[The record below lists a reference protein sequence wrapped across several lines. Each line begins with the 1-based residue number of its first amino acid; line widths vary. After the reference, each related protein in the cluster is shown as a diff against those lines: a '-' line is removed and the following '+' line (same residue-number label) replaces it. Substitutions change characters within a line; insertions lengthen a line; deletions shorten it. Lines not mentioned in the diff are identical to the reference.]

1 MKSRLYH
8 LPLMITAIVVLL
20 ATACKKEEPATIPSL
35 STTPVSNITATTA
48 ISGGVISDDGGASIT
63 ANGVCWG
70 KTENPTIEGS
80 KTTESVSTG
89 QFVSNLTGLDAGT
102 TYHIRAY
109 ATNAVGTSYG
119 ADMTFLTLGQAPSG
133 LTQQPTNVN
142 AVSATLNATV
152 NPNDLSTIVTFE
164 YGLTTSYGSTAT
176 ASPSP
181 VTGNAMVNVMAEIS
195 GLLPATTYH
204 YRVKMAN
211 SIGTT
216 YSEDKT
222 FTTAGIPP
230 AATTSAATSKTTT
243 GATLNGT
250 VNANNT
256 STTVTF
262 EYGTTTSYGQVVSAS
277 PSPITDMT
285 NTDVSASITGL
296 TAGTTYHFRVK
307 AVNSLGTTYGSDMTF
322 TTEGLA
328 PTATTKDATNKTST
342 SATLNA
348 SVNANMAS
356 TTVTFEYGTT
366 TSYGQTVTAS
376 PSPVTG
382 SSNTNVSANISGLSA
397 GTTYHFR
404 IKAVNSFGTTHGAD
418 MTFTTV
424 GLAPTATTLD
434 ATSKTASGA
443 TLNASVNA
451 NMASTTVTFEY
462 GTTTSYGQTV
472 NATPSTVTGSS
483 NTNVSANISGLSAGT
498 TYHFRVKAVNSVG
511 TTYGNDKS
519 FTTQYAPPPT
529 NGLVGYWSFTGNA
542 NDISGN
548 SNNGVVTGATLT
560 SDRFGSQNAAY
571 NFNGSNN
578 YISVADN
585 NNLSLTSY
593 NFAFSFWIYVNTGTN
608 VNMGVISKRRFDSM
622 DASNWEYNL
631 GIDGSPS
638 QFRFWFSNLQGNCAT
653 YTDLVDNPLV
663 KGQWIHYTITA
674 NGTII
679 KLYKN
684 GTLYSE
690 GTRDVSCTAGNG
702 TGPLVFGR
710 GGGWN
715 QIYYLNGKMDDIR
728 IYNRYLSNLEVLS
741 LYHENGW

>member
-48 ISGGVISDDGGASIT
+48 ISGGVISDDGGATLT

-80 KTTESVSTG
+80 KTNESVSTG
-89 QFVSNLTGLDAGT
+89 QYVSHLSGLDAGT
-102 TYHIRAY
+102 TYHVRAY

-204 YRVKMAN
+204 YRVKMVN

-230 AATTSAATSKTTT
+230 IATTSAATSKTTT
-243 GATLNGT
+243 GAALNGT

-262 EYGTTTSYGQVVSAS
+262 EYGTTTSYGQTVSAS
-277 PSPITDMT
+277 PSPIADMT

-404 IKAVNSFGTTHGAD
+404 IKAVNSVGTTHGSD

-472 NATPSTVTGSS
+472 NATPSTVTGNSS
-483 NTNVSANISGLSAGT
+483 ANVSASITGLTAGT

-511 TTYGNDKS
+511 TTYGSDMT

-542 NDISGN
+542 NDESGN
-548 SNNGVVTGATLT
+548 NHHGTVNGATLT
-560 SDRFGSQNAAY
+560 TERFGAA
-571 NFNGSNN
+571 NGAYSFDGLND
-578 YISVADN
+578 YIAIAPSSLVDN
-585 NNLSLTSY
+585 ETAATL
-593 NFAFSFWIYVNTGTN
+593 SFWIKRGATDDYGLPIHTGNQGYLNTQVKKDSVLVAVCTN
-608 VNMGVISKRRFDSM
+608 SS
-622 DASNWEYNL
+622 Y
-631 GIDGSPS
+631 DGSAPTEFGVKWTYI
-638 QFRFWFSNLQGNCAT
+638 QQTQWNHVILRYDGTAKNLRLYINGIQKKEVFAEGNIWSPQSAYLAFGVYYLFGT
-653 YTDLVDNPLV
+653 PHHGYY
-663 KGQWIHYTITA
+663 KGILDDVR
-674 NGTII
+674 
-679 KLYKN
+679 LYKRALDN
-684 GTLYSE
+684 SE
-690 GTRDVSCTAGNG
+690 I
-702 TGPLVFGR
+702 
-710 GGGWN
+710 
-715 QIYYLNGKMDDIR
+715 Q
-728 IYNRYLSNLEVLS
+728 S
-741 LYHENGW
+741 LYHEGGW